1 MARSSL
7 THALALAGL
16 LLLIPTQAPAASS
29 PEVFGEWIVSNDNGV
44 NLAFATSDGGQSLML
59 RCDGNGCMWM
69 LVTKNPCTPGVR
81 TNMLFSPSAPT
92 VGNLALKAECLDRIL
107 SSGYYRL
114 ALMPYDDLTDAL
126 DKLLRNTQAGD
137 IGFVFPV
144 AGGQFYVARFPLSG
158 MQRAMARLQALNEKS
173 FPAAPAGR
181 TGTKDQV
188 L

>member
-1 MARSSL
+1 MARSSLTHSL

-92 VGNLALKAECLDRIL
+92 VRESRPEGRMPRPNPEQWLLPSGAHALR
-107 SSGYYRL
+107 
-114 ALMPYDDLTDAL
+114 
-126 DKLLRNTQAGD
+126 
-137 IGFVFPV
+137 
-144 AGGQFYVARFPLSG
+144 
-158 MQRAMARLQALNEKS
+158 
-173 FPAAPAGR
+173 
-181 TGTKDQV
+181 
-188 L
+188 